1 MKYTKLPNYFI
12 KDLSFLQNT
21 NKLRIKISI
30 FKQIIYVFKVKDIGI
45 LNVFSAGKI
54 KNVLNGALG

>member
-12 KDLSFLQNT
+12 KDLSFFQNT
-21 NKLRIKISI
+21 NKLIIKIRI

-45 LNVFSAGKI
+45 LNVFSVRKI